1 VQDIVGKPPEW
12 FHYDQDAQIRFK
24 SRENPFDGDP
34 FIAKKYLVARQG
46 ASYHNPYGFADLSMC
61 FWPTLFKRNGLK
73 FWVTFT
79 EKFGMPWVIGKQP
92 RGTDKATQN
101 QLLDQLEAM
110 VQDAIAVIPDD
121 ASVDTLKT
129 DRQAS
134 ADIYDKLL
142 MYCRSEIAV
151 ALLGQNQS
159 TEATA
164 NLASA
169 QAAQEVLGDIRDG
182 DARIIES
189 TFNELFRWIT
199 DLNDGEFSTAP
210 KFELYEESEVSK
222 DTAERDKTLVDAGVK
237 FTPAYWQRVYNLS
250 DKDIDTT
257 PAPAPVMA
265 PAAQPNARPN
275 ATQTASGAA
284 PITTPATAF
293 AEPNAQATQDTLTAD
308 LARAGDRVL
317 SDWMLKIQGIVNLAE
332 SPEDLSAKLLDAW
345 GDLPTEKLQE
355 VMALAFACADLIGR
369 FDVAKSAPNA

>member
-1 VQDIVGKPPEW
+1 
-12 FHYDQDAQIRFK
+12 
-24 SRENPFDGDP
+24 
-34 FIAKKYLVARQG
+34 
-46 ASYHNPYGFADLSMC
+46 
-61 FWPTLFKRNGLK
+61 
-73 FWVTFT
+73 
-79 EKFGMPWVIGKQP
+79 
-92 RGTDKATQN
+92 
-101 QLLDQLEAM
+101 
-110 VQDAIAVIPDD
+110 
-121 ASVDTLKT
+121 
-129 DRQAS
+129 
-134 ADIYDKLL
+134 

-257 PAPAPVMA
+257 PAPAP
-265 PAAQPNARPN
+265 
-275 ATQTASGAA
+275 
-284 PITTPATAF
+284 AF
-293 AEPNAQATQDTLTAD
+293 AEPATTAGFSID
-308 LARAGDRVL
+308 EKLKRLNDRRNGPSSEDNLAANLARAGDRVL
-317 SDWMLKIQGIVNLAE
+317 SDWMVKIQGIVNLAE
-332 SPEDLSAKLLDAW
+332 SPDDLRDKLLDAW

-355 VMALAFACADLIGR
+355 VMALAFACADLMGR

>member
-1 VQDIVGKPPEW
+1 
-12 FHYDQDAQIRFK
+12 
-24 SRENPFDGDP
+24 
-34 FIAKKYLVARQG
+34 
-46 ASYHNPYGFADLSMC
+46 
-61 FWPTLFKRNGLK
+61 
-73 FWVTFT
+73 
-79 EKFGMPWVIGKQP
+79 
-92 RGTDKATQN
+92 
-101 QLLDQLEAM
+101 M

-142 MYCRSEIAV
+142 MYCRSEIAI

-189 TFNELFRWIT
+189 TFNEIFRWLT
-199 DLNDGEFSTAP
+199 DLNEGEFSTAP

-257 PAPAPVMA
+257 PAPAPIA
-265 PAAQPNARPN
+265 APALPAAQPNTQPN
-275 ATQTASGAA
+275 TAAQAASGAA
-284 PITTPATAF
+284 PITTPAPAF
-293 AEPNAQATQDTLTAD
+293 AEPATTAGFSID
-308 LARAGDRVL
+308 EKLKRLNDRRNGPSSEDDLAANLARAGDRVL
-317 SDWMLKIQGIVNLAE
+317 SDWMAKIEGIVNLAE
-332 SPEDLSAKLLDAW
+332 SPDDLRDKLLEAW

-355 VMALAFACADLIGR
+355 VMALAFACADLMGR